1 MFDSIRII
9 LCFSP
14 QKQNCCGNTN
24 IYISIH
30 VARCYAKCFE
40 ATVLAQA
47 PGARLIPYPHFRLGL
62 RAFPSLSNSRH
73 CPALLGLGP
82 WLPMKWRNDKLATK
96 RHREPCRLPGTRI
109 SDSCHRL
116 PILRSPEPRLLQSFV
131 SPTMEIILQI
141 NSPLKIPRQET

>member
-30 VARCYAKCFE
+30 MARCYAKCFE

-62 RAFPSLSNSRH
+62 KAFSSLSNSRH
-73 CPALLGLGP
+73 CQALLGLGP
-82 WLPMKWRNDKLATK
+82 WLPRKWKNDKLATK
-96 RHREPCRLPGTRI
+96 KHCGPCWIPGTRI
-109 SDSCHRL
+109 SENFHRL
-116 PILRSPEPRLLQSFV
+116 PILQSPELRLSQSFV

-141 NSPLKIPRQET
+141 NSALKIPR